1 MFAFKTRTESTLLDV
16 ILSKFIL
23 ALHQVEVGASRLIL
37 HLVLPVEPD
46 YSEIHMV
53 LVQLAEKLVCIFYI
67 R

>member
-1 MFAFKTRTESTLLDV
+1 MLDV

-23 ALHQVEVGASRLIL
+23 ALHQVEISATRLIL